1 MKLTTT
7 LGAAAAAF
15 AAYVYL
21 KRNRSDAGAEAA
33 GLAMPDRDD
42 AMPRDDAG
50 LATRPAMGATGM
62 PGTGAESPN
71 IAERMKAAG
80 VQGTPV
86 PDEAVAGGRSSEE
99 LFGSSSQQGPGPAST
114 GLPDL
119 TRGA

>member
-21 KRNRSDAGAEAA
+21 KRHRSEAGAGTTGFPAA
-33 GLAMPDRDD
+33 GRDD
-42 AMPRDDAG
+42 ATPRDHAG
-50 LATRPAMGATGM
+50 LATTPATGTTGM

-80 VQGTPV
+80 VQGTP
-86 PDEAVAGGRSSEE
+86 AAGEGLAGSRSSDE
-99 LFGSSSQQGPGPAST
+99 LFGSSSQQGSGPTST

-119 TRGA
+119 TRGG